1 MPSRSIRSSAH
12 RHILVWLRHGSS
24 TVSEI
29 ATQFGMRMPHASLA
43 CRQLREAGLI
53 TRDESGGLRNA
64 PLFLSQ
70 RGVERLTEDAVSKM
84 MRYADVLSSAK
95 KPMVLHADDANVLLA
110 YTHLPETSL
119 VFVPESA
126 AVDGSASSGN
136 KGGVWVLAPKR
147 NIRWY
152 HLSDGTPAEP
162 PLSRGNTLADFEPSV
177 ERVGLVRGEVFEVRG
192 EARLAEA
199 QFFPTGE
206 DEQGPPPSRLQLGEV
221 VVGTVAGTSHAYA
234 PEQGLRCHL
243 HSALNRSL
251 LLQSLGQGA
260 LEIGDRHAIKH
271 RSLPYGVLNEW
282 LMLKHPRMN
291 TLRIEELYNGLVAV
305 LDEGTSTSPSVLER
319 EILMDF
325 GRVSWTNSP
334 LEAGYLDLYG
344 MTGRGAS
351 ALLRFVVN
359 TISTPFIVDWPFED
373 VDAEM
378 VMRLLAH
385 PLCRSFVSRR
395 GFPPSP
401 GLRRS
406 VLFDGEEMG
415 FISARQGRVSAIE
428 VQLNAPG
435 TSPMRAGTVPFPS
448 PLNAL
453 EMMNHHSVS
462 ATESFTGEVFEGEGG
477 RVLSEALGLYPL
489 GDEQQANMWEQE
501 HPLAAWIASPVEHR
515 PARWMRL
522 HNRLPEGWTDLLGV
536 DALSLEHL
544 PMAMQGASPA
554 WQRLVLRRIQS
565 TAQVDAGVLVQWRNS
580 VKANVSS
587 APAYATC
594 LLCALHPESPEEAA
608 VFGEAAEVWFRQPMC
623 EQEVLE
629 SVLQERAMNE
639 GVLAE
644 LRSRWRLLAE
654 KQPKSSLLHAWS
666 VALRIAQNREPW
678 VPEMQRMLM
687 ERLPHAWWAVYAGQW
702 LTTQLSSHTGR
713 TWLQSFTCSWAVQ
726 LARPEGEP
734 TRFPGLDALHP
745 GFRLTTESLLGANL
759 LSGEGEHQP
768 LRDLYEMVYA
778 YEQGLPVPLLQTHP
792 FAGWLVRPVHQWPR
806 FGSEVLQVGDPK
818 VGELLFARSFA
829 ARNPTVGR

>member
-1 MPSRSIRSSAH
+1 MSSRSIRSSAH
-12 RHILVWLRHGSS
+12 RQILVWLRHGSS

-53 TRDESGGLRNA
+53 SRDESGGLRNA

-70 RGVERLTEDAVSKM
+70 QGVERLTEDAVSKM
-84 MRYADVLSSAK
+84 LRYADVLSSAK

-119 VFVPESA
+119 VFVPDPA
-126 AVDGSASSGN
+126 AVDGPPSSGN

-152 HLSDGTPAEP
+152 HLRDGTPAEP

-199 QFFPTGE
+199 QFFPTGGSG
-206 DEQGPPPSRLQLGEV
+206 GPPPSRLQLGDV
-221 VVGTVAGTSHAYA
+221 VVGTVAGSSHAYA
-234 PEQGLRCHL
+234 PQQGLRCHL

-260 LEIGDRHAIKH
+260 LEIGDRHATKH
-271 RSLPYGVLNEW
+271 RRLPYGVLKEW

-291 TLRIEELYNGLVAV
+291 TSRIEELYEGLVT
-305 LDEGTSTSPSVLER
+305 LLEEGASTSPSVLER
-319 EILMDF
+319 EALMDF
-325 GRVSWTNSP
+325 GRVSWTTAS
-334 LEAGYLDLYG
+334 LEEGYLDLYG

-351 ALLRFVVN
+351 ALLRFVAN
-359 TISTPFIVDWPFED
+359 SISTPFIVDWPFED
-373 VDAEM
+373 VGVEF
-378 VMRLLAH
+378 VSRLLAH

-395 GFPPSP
+395 GPPPSL
-401 GLRRS
+401 GSRRS

-415 FISARQGRVSAIE
+415 FISVRQGRVSTIE

-435 TSPMRAGTVPFPS
+435 VSSRRTGTAPSPS

-453 EMMNHHSVS
+453 ELMTHHSVTT
-462 ATESFTGEVFEGEGG
+462 TESFTGKVFEGEGG
-477 RVLSEALGLYPL
+477 RILAEALRLYPS
-489 GDEQQANMWEQE
+489 GDEQQSNVWERE
-501 HPLAAWIASPVEHR
+501 HPLAAWIASPVAHR

-522 HNRLPEGWTDLLGV
+522 HTRLPKGWTDLLGV

-544 PMAMQGASPA
+544 PLAMLGASRG
-554 WQRLVLRRIQS
+554 WQRLVLRRIQA

-580 VKANVSS
+580 VKANPSS

-594 LLCALHPESPEEAA
+594 LLCALHPERPEEAA
-608 VFGEAAEVWFRQPMC
+608 VFREAAEVWFREPMC

-629 SVLQERAMNE
+629 SVLQERVTDEN
-639 GVLAE
+639 VLVE
-644 LRSRWRLLAE
+644 LRSGWRQQAE
-654 KQPKSSLLHAWS
+654 KQPKKSLLYAWAL
-666 VALRIAQNREPW
+666 ALRIAQHKEPW

-687 ERLPHAWWAVYAGQW
+687 ERLPAEWWAVFAEQW
-702 LTTQLSSHTGR
+702 LTTQLGSHTGR
-713 TWLQSFTCSWAVQ
+713 TWLQSFTCSWVVQ
-726 LARPEGEP
+726 LARPEGER
-734 TRFPGLDALHP
+734 TRFPGLDVLHS
-745 GFRLTTESLLGANL
+745 GFRMTTENLLGANL
-759 LSGEGEHQP
+759 LTNEDENQP

-778 YEQGLPVPLLQTHP
+778 YEQDLPVPLLSTHP

-818 VGELLFARSFA
+818 VGELLFAQSFA
-829 ARNPTVGR
+829 ARNPAAGR